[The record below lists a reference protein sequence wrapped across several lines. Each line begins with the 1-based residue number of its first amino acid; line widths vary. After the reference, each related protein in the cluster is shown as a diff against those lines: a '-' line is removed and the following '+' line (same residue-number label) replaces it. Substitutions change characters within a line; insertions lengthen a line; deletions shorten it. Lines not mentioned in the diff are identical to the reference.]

1 MEGTNYVLARKTGNA
16 KSDCFTRPQHPCSLA
31 ACKRKGLGSSL
42 SKLGRQQQGGKQNT
56 LLSKTLSPSKIVSP
70 MNTWVLWSDKCDGC
84 VFWLFKR
91 DFLSFWL
98 LSSPYELRQSYRDVV
113 RTIVTSMIL
122 LPYLYIW
129 LECTLFSKVVY
140 WLGLF
145 SIFKVVVFLLNLRPM
160 NLLLS
165 SPVHQV
171 IIIALLLHRVEVAL
185 KFWWQIITGLF
196 WRKGGLIYLGN

>member
-1 MEGTNYVLARKTGNA
+1 MFSRCLQKERTGKLTFQAGTAATGRKTI
-16 KSDCFTRPQHPCSLA
+16 HA
-31 ACKRKGLGSSL
+31 AF
-42 SKLGRQQQGGKQNT
+42 QNFVA
-56 LLSKTLSPSKIVSP
+56 LQNCV
-70 MNTWVLWSDKCDGC
+70 TWVLCSDKCDGC

-91 DFLSFWL
+91 DFLSFWV

-129 LECTLFSKVVY
+129 LDSALFSKVVY

-160 NLLLS
+160 NLLLP

-171 IIIALLLHRVEVAL
+171 IIIALLLHRVEMTL
-185 KFWWQIITGLF
+185 KFWWTITTGLC
-196 WRKGGLIYLGN
+196 WTKKAVSYI